1 MARHGN
7 LFDEAIPSTG
17 EIFQKLNASA
27 LERVKELAFGS
38 LRLEMGPLCSQCGC
52 IRLITPIEHASG
64 LAEDNWVDETSDE
77 ETSPDLVRID
87 ASGGLW
93 TPIARS
99 VCPVCGRVDDILIS
113 DRWEKRRPSDRELMG
128 CG

>member
-27 LERVKELAFGS
+27 LERVKELAFSS
-38 LRLEMGPLCSQCGC
+38 LRFVMGPLCSECGC
-52 IRLITPIEHASG
+52 IRLIAPIEHLSG

-77 ETSPDLVRID
+77 ATSPDWVRID
-87 ASGGLW
+87 ASRGLW

-99 VCPVCGRVDDILIS
+99 VCPGCGRVDDILIS